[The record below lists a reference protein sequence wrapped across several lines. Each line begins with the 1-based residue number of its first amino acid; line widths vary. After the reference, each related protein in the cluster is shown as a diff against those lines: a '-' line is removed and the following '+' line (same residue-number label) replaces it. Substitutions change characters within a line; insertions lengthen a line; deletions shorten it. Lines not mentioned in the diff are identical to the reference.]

1 MKKANKE
8 NTPIHTYRKSNTSQ
22 LQHQKSKDQMANIIN
37 IYTSNMNNIKTKE
50 INLKQ
55 FVNNNKVNK
64 LSKENNSITARN
76 YSNNNLN
83 QQI

>member
-1 MKKANKE
+1 
-8 NTPIHTYRKSNTSQ
+8 
-22 LQHQKSKDQMANIIN
+22 MANIIN

-55 FVNNNKVNK
+55 FVNNNKTNK
-64 LSKENNSITARN
+64 LIKENNSITARN

-83 QQI
+83 QH

>member
-64 LSKENNSITARN
+64 FSKDNNSITARN
-76 YSNNNLN
+76 YSHNNLN